1 MNRRCVTC
9 FRDVAIHII
18 GVSRMLHSS
27 NHNVFMV
34 QKYRKWS
41 FWKLSNRYWRC
52 NIVLSRILRSLR
64 CYCYIQNFQV
74 WETITVL
81 ISIFTT
87 TRADFAEKYDDLRL
101 QHKERINVLCVMISL
116 DMNEIRGKE
125 YSITILDL

>member
-1 MNRRCVTC
+1 M
-9 FRDVAIHII
+9 
-18 GVSRMLHSS
+18 
-27 NHNVFMV
+27 
-34 QKYRKWS
+34 
-41 FWKLSNRYWRC
+41 
-52 NIVLSRILRSLR
+52 LSRILRSLR

-87 TRADFAEKYDDLRL
+87 TRADFAEKYGDLRL